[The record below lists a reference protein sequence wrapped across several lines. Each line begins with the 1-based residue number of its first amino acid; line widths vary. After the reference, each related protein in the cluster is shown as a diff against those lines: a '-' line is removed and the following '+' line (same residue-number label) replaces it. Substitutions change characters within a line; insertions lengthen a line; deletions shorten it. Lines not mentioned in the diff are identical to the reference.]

1 MSRWRGKG
9 SSSEEDV
16 ADSVLVVPG
25 SIRSPDETDALVVT
39 LRIAGQEIAMHAD
52 GSELGRWKTT
62 AVEIVPIDM
71 TSFDFIVEG
80 DRLIFSPDDPSAF
93 AIIPL
98 VGGTVEEKGERRGP
112 RRKKKKDDGASTKAA
127 ADAQRKTAKSNTQPP
142 AAQKKPPPAAQK
154 KPRRTRRREKPKRR
168 EKVVPAETSTG
179 ATPKKS
185 EEKRNGVWIRTLDT
199 ARRYD
204 VLGLDR
210 VPIDEDL
217 RGQKHEHTWDHR
229 VAATSGPGKHI
240 CTICGKIRW

>member
-16 ADSVLVVPG
+16 ADSVLVVRG

-39 LRIAGQEIAMHAD
+39 LRIAGQEIAMHGD
-52 GSELGRWKTT
+52 GSELGRWNTA

-71 TSFDFIVEG
+71 TSFDFIAEG

-98 VGGTVEEKGERRGP
+98 VGGTVEEKRERRGL
-112 RRKKKKDDGASTKAA
+112 RRKKKQDGGTFTKAT
-127 ADAQRKTAKSNTQPP
+127 ADAQTKAAKSNTQPP
-142 AAQKKPPPAAQK
+142 AAQEKPPPAARK
-154 KPRRTRRREKPKRR
+154 KPRRTRRREKPRQSK
-168 EKVVPAETSTG
+168 KGVPAETSKG
-179 ATPKKS
+179 ATSKKP
-185 EEKRNGVWIRTLDT
+185 EEKRSGVWIRTLDT

-217 RGQKHEHTWDHR
+217 RGKKHEHTWDHR

>member
-1 MSRWRGKG
+1 MSRWRARG
-9 SSSEEDV
+9 SSSEEEA

-39 LRIAGQEIAMHAD
+39 LRIAGSEITMHAD
-52 GSELGRWKTT
+52 GSELGRWNTT
-62 AVEIVPIDM
+62 AVEILPIDM
-71 TSFDFIVEG
+71 TSFEFIVEG

-98 VGGTVEEKGERRGP
+98 VGGTVEEKGARRGL
-112 RRKKKKDDGASTKAA
+112 RRKKQDDGASTQPAT
-127 ADAQRKTAKSNTQPP
+127 DSQRIAAKSNNEP
-142 AAQKKPPPAAQK
+142 AAVQE
-154 KPRRTRRREKPKRR
+154 KPRKSRRSVKTERANAAPTRASK
-168 EKVVPAETSTG
+168 G
-179 ATPKKS
+179 ATPKKPR
-185 EEKRNGVWIRTLDT
+185 EKRNGVWIRTLDA

-217 RGQKHEHTWDHR
+217 RGQKHQHTWDHR

>member
-1 MSRWRGKG
+1 LSRWRVSG

-52 GSELGRWKTT
+52 GSELGKWNTT
-62 AVEIVPIDM
+62 AVEILPIDV
-71 TSFDFIVEG
+71 TSFEFIVEG

-98 VGGTVEEKGERRGP
+98 VSGTVDEKATPRGL
-112 RRKKKKDDGASTKAA
+112 RRKKKQDDDAST
-127 ADAQRKTAKSNTQPP
+127 RTAGESRPNATKSNNQSPT
-142 AAQKKPPPAAQK
+142 AQK
-154 KPRRTRRREKPKRR
+154 KPRRSRRREKTAAAKPVRPKLST
-168 EKVVPAETSTG
+168 EATSN
-179 ATPKKS
+179 KS
-185 EEKRNGVWIRTLDT
+185 EEKRKRVWIRTLDA
-199 ARRYD
+199 ARKYD

-210 VPIDEDL
+210 VPIDENL